1 MEIAIGWVQAVRKV
15 SDAVTSAR
23 PVGNAAL
30 LVLLVDVK
38 LLPLWKFL
46 RFSGSIATSKL
57 KDGYCAGKWRLSDE
71 LKEIGMKI
79 CTVTTKFLLL
89 LAALG
94 AMVSVSAQSE
104 VDLEDSDNQV
114 GYSLGVNIGM
124 NLLQQGIT
132 ADVQVDAF
140 IAGLSDALSDT
151 VQMDEAAMTT
161 AIQLFV
167 QQQQEAEQSAL
178 ADNLAASEAFLA
190 ENGQQDGVVTL
201 PSGLQY
207 RVLASGEGES
217 PTTTDSVLA
226 HYHGTL
232 TDGTVFDSSVDR
244 GEPATFGLS
253 QVIAGWTEALQL
265 MKVGD
270 KWRLFIP
277 PGLAYGEASPTPAI
291 PPNSA
296 LIFDVE
302 LLEIR

>member
-1 MEIAIGWVQAVRKV
+1 MEIAIGWVQAVKKV

-57 KDGYCAGKWRLSDE
+57 KDEYCAGKWRLSDE

-167 QQQQEAEQSAL
+167 QQQQEAAQSAL

-277 PGLAYGEASPTPAI
+277 PSLAYGEASPTPAI

>member
-1 MEIAIGWVQAVRKV
+1 MEMAIGWVQAEKKI
-15 SDAVTSAR
+15 SDAVTTAR
-23 PVGNAAL
+23 AVENVAL

-57 KDGYCAGKWRLSDE
+57 KDGYCTGLWQLSDE

-79 CTVTTKFLLL
+79 CIVTTKFLLL

-104 VDLEDSDNQV
+104 IDLEDSDNQV

-140 IAGLSDALSDT
+140 MAGLSDALSDT
-151 VQMDEAAMTT
+151 VQMDEAAMMT
-161 AIQLFV
+161 AIQSFV
-167 QQQQEAEQSAL
+167 QQQQEAAQSAL
-178 ADNLAASEAFLA
+178 ADNLAASEAFLT

-244 GEPATFGLS
+244 GEPATFGVS

>member
-1 MEIAIGWVQAVRKV
+1 MEIAIGWVQAVKKV

-57 KDGYCAGKWRLSDE
+57 KDEYCAGKWRLSDE

-151 VQMDEAAMTT
+151 VQMDEAAMTS

-167 QQQQEAEQSAL
+167 QQQQEAAQSAL